1 MGGKSLQEKLRTRA
15 GMAVVLATVAL
26 ISAALY
32 LPATRYSFVW
42 DDDSLIAGNSLL
54 AHSPP
59 SEIFARGFWAGS
71 PEPVAGSG
79 AAYYRPLVTL
89 SFWLDQSLSRNDPHW
104 FHVVNLLFYA
114 LAAAAVTLVLWE
126 LLHSGVWAL
135 LGGLLFASHSSHVE
149 SVAFISG
156 RTDIMLTLFIGLGSF
171 ALLRSFRKH
180 DRWWW
185 LMVPPAF
192 GLALL
197 SKETAVLFP
206 LLVALAP
213 LLVGVRYDRRYWLL
227 VLTTVVILAGYFLLR
242 VAAVPVPIPVQHG
255 IGVWGRLTAVGN
267 TIGLYIKLF
276 FWPFEHRAKYPAS
289 DSVYVPTQNL
299 LFALLFIV
307 SVPLLAVRRRF
318 AATRWGYGW
327 TIAFLLPVANIA
339 SIGPLAA
346 ERLLCLPSAGI
357 VMVLVT
363 ALSRLLTFRL
373 ATRKVAGVALAV
385 VIVLLGADTMVRTR
399 IWKNNETLFTA
410 MVREAP
416 DAPSAYANLADAIA
430 GQRPDSALA
439 LYNHALRLDQGFV
452 HAYLHSGILLSERGD
467 HRRAIHNLRL
477 ANELDQN
484 SVLALNDLGLAF
496 VAAGQAESALATF
509 DRAVSAH
516 PGSALLHLN
525 RANALVA
532 NGRPDE
538 SEAELYR
545 ALSLDSTLPAAR
557 LLLADRMKLRGQ
569 YDSAIVLVQAVVND
583 YPTAV
588 NFNKLGSLFTAAG
601 DSGRAYENY
610 ESALRTDSTYVPA
623 LYNLSVLSAAEG
635 ESAVARVLAE
645 RAFLLRPDLQAIMEL
660 REHLGVTPVSGD
672 SPHPGTLPS
681 Q

>member
-1 MGGKSLQEKLRTRA
+1 MGGKSLPEKLRTRT
-15 GMAVVLATVAL
+15 GMAVVLATVAVV
-26 ISAALY
+26 SAALY
-32 LPATRYSFVW
+32 LPAARYSFVW
-42 DDDSLIAGNSLL
+42 DDDSLIVGNSLL
-54 AHSPP
+54 AYSQPV
-59 SEIFARGFWAGS
+59 EIFSRGFWAGS
-71 PEPVAGSG
+71 PEPVAGPG

-89 SFWLDQSLSRNDPHW
+89 SFWLDQGLSRNNPHW
-104 FHVVNLLFYA
+104 FHVVNLLLYA

-135 LGGLLFASHSSHVE
+135 LGGMLFAVHSSHVE

-156 RTDIMLTLFIGLGSF
+156 RTDIMLTLFIGLASF

-180 DRWWW
+180 NRWWW

-213 LLVGVRYDRRYWLL
+213 VLVGVRYDRRFWLL
-227 VLTTVVILAGYFLLR
+227 VLTTVTVLAGYLMLH
-242 VAAVPVPIPVQHG
+242 AAVVPVPIPVAHG
-255 IGVWGRLTAVGN
+255 VEIWGRLTAVAN

-289 DSVYVPTQNL
+289 DSLYVPTQNL

-318 AATRWGYGW
+318 AATRWGYAW

-363 ALSRLLTFRL
+363 TLSRLLTFRV
-373 ATRKVAGVALAV
+373 AARKAVGAGLGV
-385 VIVLLGADTMVRTR
+385 VILLLGADAVTRTR
-399 IWKNNETLFTA
+399 VWRSNETLFTA

-430 GQRPDSALA
+430 GQRPDSALT
-439 LYNHALRLDQGFV
+439 LYNDALRLDQGFV
-452 HAYLHSGILLSERGD
+452 HAYLHAGILLSEKGD

-477 ANELDQN
+477 ANELDNN

-496 VAAGQAESALATF
+496 IAAGQAESALATF
-509 DRAVSAH
+509 DHAIAVH

-532 NGRPDE
+532 TAHQDE
-538 SEAELYR
+538 AESELYR
-545 ALSLDSTLPAAR
+545 ALALDKTLPAAR
-557 LLLADRMKLRGQ
+557 LLLADRLRLRGQ
-569 YDSAIVLVQAVVND
+569 YDSAIAMVQAVVNS

-588 NFNKLGSLFTAAG
+588 NYNKLGSLFAAAG
-601 DSGRAYENY
+601 DFGRAGRSY
-610 ESALRTDSTYVPA
+610 ESALGIDSTYVPA
-623 LYNLSVLSAAEG
+623 LYNLSVLSAARG
-635 ESAVARVLAE
+635 DSAVARVLAE
-645 RAFLLRPDLQAIMEL
+645 RAFRLRPDLGAVREL
-660 REHLGVTPVSGD
+660 QEQLSQESV
-672 SPHPGTLPS
+672 PGP
-681 Q
+681 